1 VLGAPTPRH
10 VPAWL
15 ARLFVGGW
23 GVAYMTGLA
32 GAANLRVRHQLDW
45 KPTYTNWR
53 AGLSADLAVRAPDG
67 NWNAPPTLN
76 DVDCQPRWQD
86 RGRKMRTIT
95 LEEHYATPA
104 FMDGPGR
111 QIREEAEAARAHPQ
125 VAAGLARL
133 IAQLCDIGEG
143 RITNM
148 DAAGLDVQVLS
159 LTFPGVEQLDPVE
172 AVALARDTNDTL
184 AEAVRRH
191 PDRLAGF
198 AAIPTPAPEAAAA
211 ELKRAVA
218 EHGFKGAL
226 INGHSRGRY
235 LDDEFFWPILACA
248 EALQVPLYLHPTPP
262 PQSTIKDLYTGN
274 YPSQVAG
281 VLATAAW
288 GWHIDTAIHVL
299 RLILSGALDRYPG
312 LQLVIGHLGETL
324 PFMLPRL
331 ERALPTELTR
341 LDRPVSAYLRE
352 NVHYSFSGFNWT
364 PAFLDLLLQV
374 GADRI
379 LFSTDHPY
387 ASMTEARAF
396 LDQLPVS
403 AADKERIAHGNAERL
418 LGL

>member
-1 VLGAPTPRH
+1 
-10 VPAWL
+10 
-15 ARLFVGGW
+15 
-23 GVAYMTGLA
+23 MT
-32 GAANLRVRHQLDW
+32 
-45 KPTYTNWR
+45 
-53 AGLSADLAVRAPDG
+53 
-67 NWNAPPTLN
+67 
-76 DVDCQPRWQD
+76 
-86 RGRKMRTIT
+86 MRTIT

-111 QIREEAEAARAHPQ
+111 QIKEEAEAARAHPQ

-133 IAQLCDIGEG
+133 IEQLCDIGEG
-143 RITNM
+143 RIADM
-148 DAAGLDVQVLS
+148 DAAGLDLQVLS
-159 LTFPGVEQLDPVE
+159 LTAPGVEQLDPVE

-198 AAIPTPAPEAAAA
+198 AALPTPDPEAAAD
-211 ELKRAVA
+211 ELQRAVG

-235 LDDEFFWPILACA
+235 LARRQVLLADPGLCRGVA
-248 EALQVPLYLHPTPP
+248 GPALPP
-262 PQSTIKDLYTGN
+262 PDTASAVDDQGPVRGKLRPAGR
-274 YPSQVAG
+274 G

-352 NVHYSFSGFNWT
+352 NVHYTFSGFNWT

-379 LFSTDHPY
+379 MFSTHYPY
-387 ASMTEARAF
+387 GSMTEARTF
-396 LDQLPVS
+396 LDQLPAS
-403 AADKERIAHGNAERL
+403 PTDKERIAHDNAERL
-418 LGL
+418 LRL